1 MKEFKELTKIQKEKL
16 ADIASNWWANKI
28 SGNFHHDNGDKS
40 KGGQFAMFLADL
52 GKKQLTQ
59 DQINNFKTDLKIEI
73 INAFEESYNCYEMSL
88 DCDYNPDYLLR
99 KCAEKHD
106 INSLNFPFKT
116 SLYISPTA
124 VTVRDG
130 YMVGLVEIFAT
141 KEYYENKIE
150 NAKDYIKQC
159 EEYKK
164 DKNNFIMPAEYDK
177 MIEDRKQHIFNW
189 QKIIIENKYDS
200 F

>member
-1 MKEFKELTKIQKEKL
+1 MREFKELTKIQKEKL
-16 ADIASNWWANKI
+16 AEIASNWWTNKI

-40 KGGQFAMFLADL
+40 KEGQFAMFLADL

-59 DQINNFKTDLKIEI
+59 EQINGFKTDLKAEI
-73 INAFEESYNCYEMSL
+73 INAFEETYSRYNISL
-88 DCDYNPDYLLR
+88 DCDYNPGYLLR
-99 KCAEKHD
+99 KCAEKYN

-116 SLYISPTA
+116 SLYIFPTA

-130 YMVGLVEIFAT
+130 YMTGLVEIFAT
-141 KEYYENKIE
+141 KEYYEEKIE
-150 NAKDYIKQC
+150 NAKEYIKQC

-164 DKNNFIMPAEYDK
+164 DKNSFGTPAEYDEAIK
-177 MIEDRKQHIFNW
+177 RQKQHISNW
-189 QKIIIENKYDS
+189 QKIITENKYDS